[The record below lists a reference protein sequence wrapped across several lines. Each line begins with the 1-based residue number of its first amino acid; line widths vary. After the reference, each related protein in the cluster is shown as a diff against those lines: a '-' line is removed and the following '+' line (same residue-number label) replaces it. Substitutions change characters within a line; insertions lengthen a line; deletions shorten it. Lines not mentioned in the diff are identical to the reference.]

1 MDLLKNCRA
10 CSRLLLEVG
19 QGWRPGRWRLNRK
32 DSPMKKLLSGVAV
45 AALVLVAAHPALAGG
60 QVSDS
65 IKNVGQNISTTPIL
79 INYASYIIGAALGVS
94 GISKLKA
101 HVDNPGQTA
110 IKDGL
115 GRVAAAAMFIS
126 LPFVLNMLRDTSSMG
141 TSTNSYISI
150 STPTQF

>member
-1 MDLLKNCRA
+1 
-10 CSRLLLEVG
+10 
-19 QGWRPGRWRLNRK
+19 
-32 DSPMKKLLSGVAV
+32 MKKLISGVAV
-45 AALVLVAAHPALAGG
+45 AALVLVATTPAFAGG

-65 IKNVGQNISTTPIL
+65 VKNVGQNISTTPIL

-94 GISKLKA
+94 GISKLKQ
-101 HVDNPGQTA
+101 HVDNPGQTP

-141 TSTNSYISI
+141 NSTNTYISV
-150 STPTQF
+150 STPDQF